1 MIGGLATSHGLIAV
15 PTRDKRNRGPEN
27 AIICYHLAS
36 PLQRKPRPSTAP
48 TSSGSFGLHE
58 SGRPSSFK
66 SNRAGNRPSE
76 IGPAGNLAKPFI
88 GPWRSP
94 GIWSTSVSRQRP
106 SASQMRHGY
115 PPVSTQPQM
124 IQQDAIS
131 IFFQM
136 SHFVAFRLI
145 PKSSTLHFLQKARV
159 SRSAASERPGIGGVS
174 HSLHTGCQGYVH
186 ISAQHHRAVATG
198 SPPAA

>member
-1 MIGGLATSHGLIAV
+1 
-15 PTRDKRNRGPEN
+15 
-27 AIICYHLAS
+27 LAS
-36 PLQRKPRPSTAP
+36 FGIIWHHAPEKATAVTCA
-48 TSSGSFGLHE
+48 TSSGSCDLHE
-58 SGRPSSFK
+58 RGRPSSFK

-106 SASQMRHGY
+106 SAYQMRHGY

-131 IFFQM
+131 IFFPKCLIL
-136 SHFVAFRLI
+136 SHFVSFLRVRPSIFFR
-145 PKSSTLHFLQKARV
+145 KRGSV
-159 SRSAASERPGIGGVS
+159 ASERPGIGGVS
-174 HSLHTGCQGYVH
+174 HSLHTGCQGVRPYFGLTPP
-186 ISAQHHRAVATG
+186 SG
-198 SPPAA
+198 SDWSEWQTVPER